1 MKQLLLFVV
10 FHLKSI
16 LLIYP
21 WFFSS
26 YISSFKHQHIVQ
38 INSKVYQR
46 LKYTKV
52 KYTKL
57 DTIIG
62 EPIFPPLPLNTTS
75 NHYATL
81 ENNYISEIGGK
92 IYGAGKLNV

>member
-1 MKQLLLFVV
+1 MKHLLLFIV

-21 WFFSS
+21 WICSS

-38 INSKVYQR
+38 INSKINQKFR
-46 LKYTKV
+46 YTKA

-57 DTIIG
+57 DTITG

-75 NHYATL
+75 SHYDTL
-81 ENNYISEIGGK
+81 EINYISEIGGK
-92 IYGAGKLNV
+92 IYSAGKLNV